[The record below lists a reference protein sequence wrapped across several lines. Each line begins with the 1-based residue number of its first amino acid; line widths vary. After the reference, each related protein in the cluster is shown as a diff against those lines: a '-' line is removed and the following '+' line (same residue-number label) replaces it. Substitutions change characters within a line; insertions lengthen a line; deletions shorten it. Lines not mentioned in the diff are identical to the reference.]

1 MLSNRASQAWGWL
14 QAKEPLAMLQ
24 ARVEEADIKLQ
35 GVGLKNL
42 LEKYFVAP
50 ELRLLPADYWTGYRG
65 FKMILVVRNFV
76 TWHMR
81 LQVVTTL
88 IGYSPLCEN
97 AQQGDVSSL
106 NVGPHLKRKRLD
118 LALQTPSRFKRIAA
132 S

>member
-1 MLSNRASQAWGWL
+1 
-14 QAKEPLAMLQ
+14 MLQ
-24 ARVEEADIKLQ
+24 VRVEEADIKLQ

-65 FKMILVVRNFV
+65 FKMILIVRNFV

-106 NVGPHLKRKRLD
+106 NVGPHLKRKRLVFG
-118 LALQTPSRFKRIAA
+118 LTNSFTLQAHCCVVADSLVEQGRAYVMYSSCCT
-132 S
+132 